1 MKQVSRRSQV
11 FIIFISVFVMKI
23 NYTKTGYKKI
33 YESNFL
39 PEYVRRT
46 TRVTYSRPSFF
57 GGRASRCQ
65 QLLRIAGNNVA
76 KGELFVGIP
85 RAQALHQKC
94 QLCITDAG

>member
-23 NYTKTGYKKI
+23 NYTKMKYKQI

-39 PEYVRRT
+39 SAYVRRT

-57 GGRASRCQ
+57 REEGLKTPETAPHSGRQR
-65 QLLRIAGNNVA
+65 G
-76 KGELFVGIP
+76 
-85 RAQALHQKC
+85 
-94 QLCITDAG
+94 